1 MSRTVLV
8 AGASSGIG
16 LATARA
22 FADAGDTVHAAAR
35 RVEPIQAALG
45 DRATVHEVD
54 VTDREAVD
62 DLAVAV
68 GSLDALVIAAGT
80 NVKERRLYELTAESW
95 DHLLATNLTGAWNVV
110 HAFLEPLL
118 AAGGTIVLIGSVS
131 GSWPDRSGLAYQA
144 AKAGVL
150 ALARGIAFD
159 AGGDLRVTAILPG
172 VVDTP
177 ILDNRPE
184 PPDAETRAL
193 MLQPEDVAA
202 ACVFAV
208 DLPPRAYVPELTILP
223 TALQA
228 IGRTS

>member
-1 MSRTVLV
+1 VTRTVLV

-22 FADAGDTVHAAAR
+22 FAQRGDTVHAAAR
-35 RVEPIQAALG
+35 REIDAAGVVAHRL
-45 DRATVHEVD
+45 D

-62 DLAVAV
+62 ALARELGA
-68 GSLDALVIAAGT
+68 LDVLVVAAGA
-80 NVKERRLYELTAESW
+80 NLPRRRIRELTHESW
-95 DHLLATNLTGAWNVV
+95 DHLISANLTGAWNLV

-118 AAGGTIVLIGSVS
+118 ESHGTIVLIGSVS
-131 GSWPDRSGLAYQA
+131 GSWPDRSGTGYQA

-150 ALARGIAFD
+150 ALARGIGFD
-159 AGGDLRVTAILPG
+159 AEGALRVTAILPG

-177 ILDNRPE
+177 ILENRPE
-184 PPDAETRAL
+184 PPDAETRAR
-193 MLQPEDVAA
+193 MLHAEDVAA
-202 ACVFAV
+202 ACLFVA

-228 IGRTS
+228 IGKTN